1 VVAVN
6 ESRSAESHFEF
17 EFEDV
22 DVMMDGSF
30 VDPAA
35 RKSGGRLSPQA
46 NAKKRRIDSAQ
57 VGSPTRMYVGVS
69 SFVCRTPMAASPVSY
84 GGHPFRVP
92 AYIEKPDASHL
103 PNHW

>member
-35 RKSGGRLSPQA
+35 
-46 NAKKRRIDSAQ
+46 NAKKRKIDSAQ
-57 VGSPTRMYVGVS
+57 VGSPTHMYVGVS
-69 SFVCRTPMAASPVSY
+69 SFVCRTPMAACSV
-84 GGHPFRVP
+84 GMLL
-92 AYIEKPDASHL
+92 YIERSFL
-103 PNHW
+103 